1 MTPEK
6 LKYKQYLE
14 RIGEETVM
22 PAIELVVLLC
32 TTYGT
37 TPDVEV
43 EAVMWWRSAYLEV
56 YDNQDSYM
64 SVNDIKD
71 RREIIE
77 DTFDKLA
84 KIVSE

>member
-1 MTPEK
+1 
-6 LKYKQYLE
+6 
-14 RIGEETVM
+14 
-22 PAIELVVLLC
+22 
-32 TTYGT
+32 
-37 TPDVEV
+37 
-43 EAVMWWRSAYLEV
+43 MWWRSAYLEV